1 MSGPIASKNLFELL
15 GNDDEGSETPT
26 APVKTV
32 TKTSTSTAK
41 ASADGSKPAALQ
53 SRAGFPSS
61 QRSFRDGGVGRAANQ
76 SKSTEPRTEERPRGG
91 RGARGRGGAG
101 ATRHRA
107 ADDRH
112 AKNIAPGSEKQAA
125 QSWGAPD
132 GDAELKDEQAGDA
145 IAENEKND
153 AEAEDA
159 EAEPKEPEVKQITLD
174 AYLAQRDTAELNSTL
189 SLRTVD
195 KPSDLRV
202 VEKEET
208 EDFIAG
214 SGGKSVKSKAR
225 KVKETIKW
233 DDSAREEPST
243 RGGRGGFRGGDRGDR
258 GERRGDFREGRGGG
272 RGGRGDGPR
281 GGAPRGGPR
290 GGAPHRG
297 GPPRGGRGAASTPKV
312 NDQSEFPALG

>member
-1 MSGPIASKNLFELL
+1 MEYS
-15 GNDDEGSETPT
+15 
-26 APVKTV
+26 
-32 TKTSTSTAK
+32 
-41 ASADGSKPAALQ
+41 
-53 SRAGFPSS
+53 
-61 QRSFRDGGVGRAANQ
+61 
-76 SKSTEPRTEERPRGG
+76 
-91 RGARGRGGAG
+91 
-101 ATRHRA
+101 
-107 ADDRH
+107 
-112 AKNIAPGSEKQAA
+112 GSEKQAA
-125 QSWGAPD
+125 QSWGAND

-145 IAENEKND
+145 IAENEKQD

-195 KPSDLRV
+195 KPNDLRV